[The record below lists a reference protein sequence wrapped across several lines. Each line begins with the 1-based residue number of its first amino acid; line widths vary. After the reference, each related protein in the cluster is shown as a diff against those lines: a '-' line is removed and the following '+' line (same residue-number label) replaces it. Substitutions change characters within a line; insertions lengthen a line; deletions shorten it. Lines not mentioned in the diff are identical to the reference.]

1 MSGLKREQHLRNRE
15 ACALSGHFVLSSVA
29 LHNTYQRHEWKK
41 FTPFLMGLMK
51 DEMLN
56 PIRLVSLW
64 ESTHTHKTTKQ
75 AKLDKTTLV
84 LK

>member
-1 MSGLKREQHLRNRE
+1 
-15 ACALSGHFVLSSVA
+15 
-29 LHNTYQRHEWKK
+29 
-41 FTPFLMGLMK
+41 MGLMK

>member
-1 MSGLKREQHLRNRE
+1 
-15 ACALSGHFVLSSVA
+15 
-29 LHNTYQRHEWKK
+29 
-41 FTPFLMGLMK
+41 MGLMK

-64 ESTHTHKTTKQ
+64 ESTHTHTHKTTKQ